1 MNPKRNEE
9 KKNSGKRV
17 GAFASRL
24 MESEY
29 AALTLALFVLI
40 LIMSTLSPYF
50 LTQHNIMNVLRQV
63 SLQAIVAIG
72 ITMIIL
78 SGEIDLSIGSSQG
91 LVGVF
96 AVMILNATG
105 SIFVSFLGSIL
116 IGVVIGSINGLLV
129 TKGKINSLIG
139 TLGMMA
145 IIRGVA
151 MVVTEAKAVQTQIKA
166 FQVIGTGYW
175 GPFPIPVILTIILV
189 AIFYY
194 ILHHTTFGRYMYA
207 VGGNGE
213 ASRLAGIPVHRIKL
227 MAYIISGALTA
238 FSAFILASRM
248 NSGQPNAGVGF
259 EMEVIGAV
267 ILGGISLTGGTGSLL
282 GALLGILILGVLSN
296 GLILLNV
303 SSFWQD
309 IARGVVI
316 ILAVYLDTYRKDKQ
330 QEKLVKGTK

>member
-1 MNPKRNEE
+1 
-9 KKNSGKRV
+9 
-17 GAFASRL
+17 
-24 MESEY
+24 
-29 AALTLALFVLI
+29 
-40 LIMSTLSPYF
+40 
-50 LTQHNIMNVLRQV
+50 
-63 SLQAIVAIG
+63 
-72 ITMIIL
+72 
-78 SGEIDLSIGSSQG
+78 
-91 LVGVF
+91 
-96 AVMILNATG
+96 
-105 SIFVSFLGSIL
+105 
-116 IGVVIGSINGLLV
+116 
-129 TKGKINSLIG
+129 
-139 TLGMMA
+139 MMA

-175 GPFPIPVILTIILV
+175 GPFPIPVILTVILV

-309 IARGVVI
+309 IARGAVI